1 MKKSVIAII
10 CLLILLISLI
20 PHADSFAFEQITAK
34 DINFHWAE
42 KELETLKSLGIMN
55 GYGGLMMPDS
65 SITRGEFT
73 ALIVRA
79 FAIEAKDENQ
89 NFYDVDKEHIFFGEI
104 NAAHTNGIIGGF
116 PDGSFQPEINITR
129 EQIMLILSRLT
140 DDKSTENVIY
150 KDTGKNYIY
159 LRELSKVSYDGIIGG
174 YPNGYFKPY
183 NNTTRA
189 EAAKMIINAMKKYLP
204 AKDNQND
211 IFQAA
216 HKYIYNYFENI
227 KDAENLTTLIF

>member
-79 FAIEAKDENQ
+79 FAIEAKDENPFVDIPTEPK
-89 NFYDVDKEHIFFGEI
+89 NFRPTDTYSIFSEE
-104 NAAHTNGIIGGF
+104 
-116 PDGSFQPEINITR
+116 D
-129 EQIMLILSRLT
+129 EQ
-140 DDKSTENVIY
+140 
-150 KDTGKNYIY
+150 
-159 LRELSKVSYDGIIGG
+159 
-174 YPNGYFKPY
+174 
-183 NNTTRA
+183 
-189 EAAKMIINAMKKYLP
+189 
-204 AKDNQND
+204 
-211 IFQAA
+211 
-216 HKYIYNYFENI
+216 
-227 KDAENLTTLIF
+227 